1 MTMEVNICH
10 DDIDDDEIDG
20 EPEHVLGIDDLH
32 LAQLAL
38 LQRHLQPS
46 IFFSQYFYD
55 LKF

>member
-1 MTMEVNICH
+1 MKKSISVINIYY

-38 LQRHLQPS
+38 LQRHLKS
-46 IFFSQYFYD
+46 S
-55 LKF
+55 L